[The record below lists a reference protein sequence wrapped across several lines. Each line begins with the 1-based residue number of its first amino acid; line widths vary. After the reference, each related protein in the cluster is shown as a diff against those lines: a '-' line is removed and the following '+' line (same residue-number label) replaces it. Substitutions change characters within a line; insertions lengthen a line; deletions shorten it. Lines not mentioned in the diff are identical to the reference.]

1 MGCPLCTPY
10 GLVLIFIGF
19 AIIFLSS
26 FYSLL
31 MYIGIAVII
40 SAYILPIVIN
50 RLYRDNMA
58 CKLPDTQTK
67 S

>member
-1 MGCPLCTPY
+1 MSCPLCTPY

-19 AIIFLSS
+19 AIIFLST
-26 FYSLL
+26 FYSFL

-40 SAYILPIVIN
+40 SAYILPIIIN
-50 RLYRDNMA
+50 RFYRDNMA
-58 CKLPDTQTK
+58 CQLPDAKTK